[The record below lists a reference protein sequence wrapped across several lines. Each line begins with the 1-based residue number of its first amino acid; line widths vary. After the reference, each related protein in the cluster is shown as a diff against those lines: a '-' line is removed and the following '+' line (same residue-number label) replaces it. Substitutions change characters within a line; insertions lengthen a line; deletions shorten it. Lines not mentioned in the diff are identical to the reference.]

1 MKLLYLFLFAVLLF
15 AGCGPDRSKEEQ
27 AIKDVINKNIAAGND
42 EDVNAYMET
51 IDKDNKNYD
60 RMQDMMNTIYST
72 YDLNYQVRDVKLL
85 ELKDNE
91 AKVQLVQVIKKIKGP
106 EFRDKKVTVIDTMH
120 KTNGEWKIYDIQ
132 ITKTEYLQ

>member
-1 MKLLYLFLFAVLLF
+1 MKLLYLFLFAALLF
-15 AGCGPDRSKEEQ
+15 AGCGTERSKEEQ

-51 IDKDNKNYD
+51 IDKENRNYD

-72 YDLNYQVRDVKLL
+72 YDLNYQVRDVKIL

-91 AKVQLVQVIKKIKGP
+91 AKVQFVQITKKIKGP
-106 EFRDKKVTVIDTMH
+106 TFRNNRIIGIHTMH
-120 KTNGEWKIYDIQ
+120 KTNGEWKIYDTQ
-132 ITKTEYLQ
+132 ITKMEYLQ